1 MPILELNTN
10 GIATL
15 KQSTFARFKIDERK
29 DLQRLLREN
38 FKVIDRDILIIS
50 EEFSNWQDSKRR
62 IDLLGVDKLGNLAVI
77 ELKRTE
83 DGGHMDLQAIRY
95 AAMVSTL
102 TFDQAVEAF
111 SVHLTKMGK
120 SEDAR
125 ALLLE
130 HLESE
135 APDENFAKD
144 VRILLI
150 SQNFLSEI
158 TSSALWL
165 RQYKIDI
172 RCIRLTPYEFD
183 GKLLIDAQE
192 IIPLQVAEEYQVKL
206 REKTAT
212 ERAERAYNI
221 DFTRYDIQ
229 VDGKTY
235 PNQWKRNAIYLI
247 CRCLV
252 ESDVTP
258 EQIAELF
265 YWRPKRIWF
274 FVDGD
279 ADEDKFNQL
288 ARAKAEREESTFNPK
303 RWFCENDELLKL
315 SGKTFAFSNQWGGR
329 WLEAMELLKTKFP
342 EHKIEF
348 KAVSSEDD

>member
-1 MPILELNTN
+1 MPILEFSESSITP
-10 GIATL
+10 L
-15 KQSTFARFKIDERK
+15 KQSTFSRFNIDERK
-29 DLQRLLREN
+29 DLQRLLRDN
-38 FKVIDRDILIIS
+38 FKVIDREILIIS

-62 IDLLGVDKLGNLAVI
+62 IDLLGVDTLGNLAVI

-111 SVHLTKMGK
+111 SAHLSKMGR
-120 SEDAR
+120 SDDAR

-150 SQNFLSEI
+150 SQNFFPEI

-165 RQYKIDI
+165 RQYNIDI

-183 GKLLIDAQE
+183 GRMLIDAQE
-192 IIPLQVAEEYQVKL
+192 IIPIQAAGEYQVKL
-206 REKTAT
+206 RAKSAT

-221 DFTRYDIQ
+221 DFTRYDIEI
-229 VDGKTY
+229 DGKKY

-247 CRCLV
+247 CRHLV
-252 ESDVTP
+252 ESGAAP
-258 EQIAELF
+258 EKIAALF
-265 YWRPKRIWF
+265 DWRPKRVWF
-274 FVDGD
+274 AVSGEANEEQFD
-279 ADEDKFNQL
+279 QL
-288 ARAKAEREESTFNPK
+288 ARAKAEAEDSTFNPK
-303 RWFCENDELLKL
+303 RWFCEDDELLRT
-315 SGKTFAFSNQWGGR
+315 SGKTYAFSKQWGNR
-329 WLEAMELLKTKFP
+329 WLEAMDRLKENFP
-342 EHKIEF
+342 THNIEF
-348 KAVSSEDD
+348 KAVTSDEE